1 MGSKAVLT
9 DTTVK
14 TINRCVC
21 VCVHK
26 WSLWRQSSYPPHHAH
41 KQNHA
46 VYTDNSEGTGK
57 KKTLSKQACPNLAVI
72 TTSQSVHY

>member
-21 VCVHK
+21 VYINEAFEV
-26 WSLWRQSSYPPHHAH
+26 SPLTPPHHAH
-41 KQNHA
+41 KQSHA

-57 KKTLSKQACPNLAVI
+57 KNLVKAGM
-72 TTSQSVHY
+72 SQPRCHNNKPISPLLK

>member
-21 VCVHK
+21 VYINEAFEVSPLTPLTTLTSK
-26 WSLWRQSSYPPHHAH
+26 VMQSTLTIQ
-41 KQNHA
+41 KEQ
-46 VYTDNSEGTGK
+46 GK
-57 KKTLSKQACPNLAVI
+57 KNLVKAGM
-72 TTSQSVHY
+72 SQPRCHNNKPISPLLK

>member
-21 VCVHK
+21 VCVYINEAFDVSPLTPLTTLTSK
-26 WSLWRQSSYPPHHAH
+26 IMQSTLTTQKEQA
-41 KQNHA
+41 
-46 VYTDNSEGTGK
+46 K
-57 KKTLSKQACPNLAVI
+57 KKPCQSRHVPTSLS
-72 TTSQSVHY
+72 

>member
-21 VCVHK
+21 VYINEAFEVSPLTPLTTLTSK
-26 WSLWRQSSYPPHHAH
+26 VMQSTLTIQKEQA
-41 KQNHA
+41 
-46 VYTDNSEGTGK
+46 

>member
-26 WSLWRQSSYPPHHAH
+26 WSLWRQSSYPPH

-57 KKTLSKQACPNLAVI
+57 KKNPVKAGM
-72 TTSQSVHY
+72 SQPRCHNNKPISPLLK